1 MRTIRFAF
9 GLALAALLLAPAV
22 ALAQL
27 SVNPDRLNGS
37 FDFRDKVELD
47 ANTLEFQ
54 VEGRE
59 IGMEGQVR
67 DLAGD
72 NVVTI
77 SYRTGFPSKSS
88 AGEQD
93 ASVAQDRQVL
103 VTLEVL
109 EVGNPTPIY
118 LGQAAPVKCKA
129 DAKIRDGEAN
139 DPDDPDKAQAKLT
152 CDLGNDWDELEDGL
166 AAPPS
171 STVLE
176 AVEAAFEARK
186 DVKVD
191 TSKGKLQIKHNGE
204 PVLVP

>member
-1 MRTIRFAF
+1 MRRIRLVGL
-9 GLALAALLLAPAV
+9 GLALLLLSPAA

-27 SVNPDRLNGS
+27 SVNPDRLNGT
-37 FDFRDKVELD
+37 FDFRDKAELD
-47 ANTLEFQ
+47 ANTLEFE
-54 VEGRE
+54 VEGRA
-59 IGMEGQVR
+59 IGIEGEVR
-67 DLAGD
+67 DLSGEE
-72 NVVTI
+72 VVTI
-77 SYRTGFPSKSS
+77 RYRTDFPSKSS
-88 AGEQD
+88 SGEQD

-103 VTLEVL
+103 VTLEVQ
-109 EVGNPTPIY
+109 EVGNPTPVY

-152 CDLGNDWDELEDGL
+152 CDLGRDWEDLEDGL
-166 AAPPS
+166 AAPPPPP
-171 STVLE
+171 VLD